1 MLLVDFMLRKSSER
15 PFDSNTIVMDLNSN
29 RSYCVV
35 VHCITLDTVFGF
47 VGLPRHSSRNV
58 PTYYS
63 YSKYSITGTG
73 VCYVRVCLLHLVFPT
88 AIQPRLVLPLSMYS
102 CVAAAIFTAVAVHCT
117 LYMDKHTSTV
127 VRVQS
132 RLVEWDRSIRNTDI
146 AHGRY
151 GTDTVLG

>member
-58 PTYYS
+58 PTY
-63 YSKYSITGTG
+63 SKYSITGTG
-73 VCYVRVCLLHLVFPT
+73 VCYVFVSYILYSL
-88 AIQPRLVLPLSMYS
+88 QPRLVLRLSMYS
-102 CVAAAIFTAVAVHCT
+102 CVAAEIKAVAVHCT
-117 LYMDKHTSTV
+117 LYMHKHTSTV
-127 VRVQS
+127 VVQPITTH
-132 RLVEWDRSIRNTDI
+132 D
-146 AHGRY
+146 
-151 GTDTVLG
+151 